1 MDNLPRV
8 IAVKP
13 QDFNLKTSDVAEKI
27 ISAIM
32 DYGEADVIGYGDAM
46 FLACSAINMTT
57 EIANVQINEAFID
70 QINDAAL
77 GKTAA
82 LTAHLSQ
89 TKIVDI
95 KSQAETQDKELTED
109 QTVSVSRGL
118 TTEKL
123 VTICLLKLSRYDKIK
138 LMAAG
143 GAIYDAAALALKL
156 TLGNISKDTLGI
168 KLIDIYSIISRED
181 KTRKITAASI
191 YLQKNVQI
199 EVSQKHREFLEKL
212 NPTST

>member
-13 QDFNLKTSDVAEKI
+13 QDLNQKTSDAAEKI

-32 DYGEADVIGYGDAM
+32 DYGEADIIGYGDAM

-57 EIANVQINEAFID
+57 EIANVQINEAYID
-70 QINDAAL
+70 QINDPQL

-95 KSQAETQDKELTED
+95 KSQAETQDKDYSED

-143 GAIYDAAALALKL
+143 GAIYDAASLALKL
-156 TLGNISKDTLGI
+156 TLGNISKDPLGV
-168 KLIDIYSIISRED
+168 KLVDIYSIISRED
-181 KTRKITAASI
+181 KTRKITAATI
-191 YLQKNVQI
+191 YLQKNVQT
-199 EVSQKHREFLEKL
+199 EASQKHREFLEKL
-212 NPTST
+212 NPTPT

>member
-8 IAVKP
+8 IALKP
-13 QDFNLKTSDVAEKI
+13 QDLNLKTSDAAEKI

-32 DYGEADVIGYGDAM
+32 DYGEADVVGIGEAM

-57 EIANVQINEAFID
+57 EIANVQINEAYID
-70 QINDAAL
+70 QINDAAM

-82 LTAHLSQ
+82 IIAHLSQ
-89 TKIVDI
+89 TKIVDL
-95 KSQAETQDKELTED
+95 KSMAEIQDKDLTED

-156 TLGNISKDTLGI
+156 TLGNISKDPLGI
-168 KLIDIYSIISRED
+168 KLVDIYSIISRDD

-191 YLQKNVQI
+191 YLQKHSQTQ
-199 EVSQKHREFLEKL
+199 VSQKHQELIEKL
-212 NPTST
+212 NPTPT